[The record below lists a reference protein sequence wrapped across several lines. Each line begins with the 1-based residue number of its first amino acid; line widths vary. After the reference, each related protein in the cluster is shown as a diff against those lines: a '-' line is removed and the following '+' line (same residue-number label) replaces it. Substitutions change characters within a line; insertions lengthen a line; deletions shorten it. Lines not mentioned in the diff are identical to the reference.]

1 MSCVLHVKVPFL
13 KDVSSVLL
21 VKISLDMYDISF
33 LNDVCSVFDIIVN
46 QSRIILN
53 NVCSKMHT
61 FNKYIVF
68 YRPNLLY
75 TIHVGTA
82 LPPLAIYF

>member
-1 MSCVLHVKVPFL
+1 MFLCVCVCTNVCVCVRVGMSCVLHVKVPFL
-13 KDVSSVLL
+13 KDVSTVLH

-61 FNKYIVF
+61 FD
-68 YRPNLLY
+68 
-75 TIHVGTA
+75 
-82 LPPLAIYF
+82 